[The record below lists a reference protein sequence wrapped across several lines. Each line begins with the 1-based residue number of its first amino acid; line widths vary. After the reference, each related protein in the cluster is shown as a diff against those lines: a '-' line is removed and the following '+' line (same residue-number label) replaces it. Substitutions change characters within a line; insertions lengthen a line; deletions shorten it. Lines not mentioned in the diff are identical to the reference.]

1 MNDYSSSTTFEFIVE
16 RYKTLQ
22 GIYIEEKDL
31 PMNFDTNHY
40 EYVTIPLQIKGRS
53 YFRSGNFS
61 GLPENCFP
69 DESDAEIISVLDS
82 NENDWSDKLSASEED
97 SIISMIA
104 ENHSSDEYDDHDD
117 DYDESLSDYERDDVF
132 F

>member
-1 MNDYSSSTTFEFIVE
+1 M
-16 RYKTLQ
+16 K
-22 GIYIEEKDL
+22 
-31 PMNFDTNHY
+31 NH
-40 EYVTIPLQIKGRS
+40 PGS
-53 YFRSGNFS
+53 FSGNFS